1 MEFSMTIDGKAVP
14 TLATFG
20 VDNPATGEIFAEAP
34 ECSRDQL
41 DLAMT
46 SAARAFESWKSDLE
60 FRRKVMY
67 EAAAKMAAAAEKIAP
82 VLTLEQG
89 QPLNSAIAGIR
100 SSAHEFIRY
109 ADLEIPRHIVQDD
122 DEAFV
127 EVLRRPIGVIA
138 AITPWNSPIGM
149 AMRKIAPA
157 LRAGCT
163 VVVKP
168 SPYTPL
174 ATLMMG
180 EVLREVLPPGVLNV
194 ISGSDQLGAW
204 MTEHPIP
211 RGVSFTGSVQTGKR
225 VNVAAAADLKRVTLE
240 LGGNDAVILLDDVD
254 PEEAAKIIFPR
265 ALGNN
270 GQFCMAPKRVFVP
283 EAMVAPL
290 AEALARQSRAR
301 RLGDGMLPETEQ
313 GPINN
318 SMQFERV
325 KELVADALTAG
336 AHAVAGGAPL
346 DGPGYFFPPTV
357 LTGVAEGVR
366 IVDEEQFGPALPI
379 MSYRDVSDAIARANA
394 TTYGLGGSVWS
405 NDLERAS
412 ELVRQLDTGM
422 AWANTHGTF
431 GRDHPVGGVKWSGL
445 GSDGDLWGVYSYTDM
460 QTVYEAR
467 SGQSAYARTPR

>member
-1 MEFSMTIDGKAVP
+1 
-14 TLATFG
+14 
-20 VDNPATGEIFAEAP
+20 
-34 ECSRDQL
+34 
-41 DLAMT
+41 
-46 SAARAFESWKSDLE
+46 
-60 FRRKVMY
+60 MY

-157 LRAGCT
+157 LRAGWT

-254 PEEAAKIIFPR
+254 PEKAAKIIFPR

-290 AEALARQSRAR
+290 AEALA
-301 RLGDGMLPETEQ
+301 
-313 GPINN
+313 
-318 SMQFERV
+318 
-325 KELVADALTAG
+325 AG

-405 NDLERAS
+405 NELERAS
-412 ELVRQLDTGM
+412 ELVRQLDTGV

-467 SGQSAYARTPR
+467 SGQSAYTRTPR